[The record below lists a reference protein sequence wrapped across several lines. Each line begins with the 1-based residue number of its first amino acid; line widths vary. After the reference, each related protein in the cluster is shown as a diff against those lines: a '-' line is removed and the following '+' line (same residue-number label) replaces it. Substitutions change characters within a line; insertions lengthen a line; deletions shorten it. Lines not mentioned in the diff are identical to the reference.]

1 MQKTEVLDT
10 SEISLLR
17 EIGFSDFNLLST
29 NSDLGKLKID
39 IKNDI
44 EKYFVGEDK
53 DSLIYIIKNDSILK
67 DLFKDK
73 NREAEAIE
81 DIKKKIKDFTANEE
95 NKLYISDLFEFL
107 NKFKQYISE
116 KNKDTKSIDDFIN
129 NFSDKLDK
137 LLEEKLK
144 EELKEKESLESL
156 EKAKHIFRL

>member
-1 MQKTEVLDT
+1 MSDTKKDDTDT

-29 NSDLGKLKID
+29 NSDLDELNID

-137 LLEEKLK
+137 LLEENL
-144 EELKEKESLESL
+144 EKIIIKKESL
-156 EKAKHIFRL
+156 EKAKQIFRL